1 MGRGGRDS
9 PGLGSVV
16 GGSFFSNLLCVF
28 LGTNL
33 LGKGA
38 NEYGGAFF
46 FENKLFGQYVRPS
59 EVLGCGLCDVG
70 SFGVRLGLSPSLWFQ
85 DRMWICACEKG

>member
-1 MGRGGRDS
+1 MCLFLDGVWVRGGNS

-46 FENKLFGQYVRPS
+46 SKINFLVNMSVPPRFWV
-59 EVLGCGLCDVG
+59 VAFV
-70 SFGVRLGLSPSLWFQ
+70 
-85 DRMWICACEKG
+85 MWDLLE